1 MHSLLL
7 LLLSFGVTYS
17 YAELEQS
24 HLEKYKN
31 VQYIAFEKENPIQ
44 QQDIRDVECSGN
56 LSTVFIVH
64 GYFKISLKEP
74 LNTKDDIFKYRQDVK
89 CVIIV
94 SWLYYSMYSDKS
106 GFEDKSTNYHI
117 IAKTHVRYLAQ
128 DVTEKMQYVHRNGAK
143 KIELVG
149 HSIGAHAVGQAARH
163 FKQNTGQEVD
173 RIIALDPASTYFKD
187 NPQWKLRPTDAKNVT
202 VFHTNSGGYGLDEKI
217 GTTDI
222 FVNGGQKQPECKR
235 KLTDNICSHNRG
247 WDVFSEHL
255 KNSTADRTKSQRIH
269 SDRFVLC
276 VDVSGSMDKHNRLTR
291 AISSGTKLFSD
302 MKVGSYIGIAVFSSD
317 AKMLQDIIQ
326 ITGDK
331 DRETLISKL
340 PKKTI
345 GATSIGAGLNLS
357 MQMLQSLPES
367 DRFCSTIILLSD
379 GKQNVEPGPEQILPA
394 LQKACIGVN
403 SVALGAGASAGLEHL
418 SAQTGGKVILAMESN
433 DAQQIV
439 DTERAFLFSYENQID
454 SDIRPIYLP
463 TRQVTLGDGESVIKF
478 IIDKNVGKDTEFTFT
493 SEDSKHFDVK
503 LITPNGETYTST
515 SPEYTENA
523 SNLQKMFKIPLAET
537 GNWGLVVRKIA
548 KTRRSIRS
556 TSNAIVTV
564 KSHRLDHDQ
573 PPIRLDASLSKRTL
587 EYPKSNA
594 QQDVD
599 DARILIYAELRRGQY
614 PIINANVLGHIQGLN
629 EEPITFQL
637 RDDGSFPDELA
648 NDGVYTGSIIKLKQ
662 IQRYSVHVSA
672 TNPNETA
679 RLVMREIDYFEREL
693 IDCDRITCETVGQF
707 EREDYVGSVKL
718 ISKDN
723 EDHIPPN
730 PVTDLR
736 ASVLNETERIIVL
749 EWTSPGDDAFDVQV
763 KGYDIRA
770 ISGKY
775 FENAFIFNDSHVVE
789 ASHFDRKEKYLL
801 RVPQPMWKYDK
812 KFDEPGFF
820 LEITFAVKAIGANGE
835 MAPSSNLAS
844 VVLKDKP
851 VVLINAHKLCK
862 TVRRTIARV
871 GVVTV
876 TRC

>member
-7 LLLSFGVTYS
+7 SLLLLYSGVTYS
-17 YAELEQS
+17 YDELEQS
-24 HLEKYKN
+24 QLEKYKN
-31 VQYIAFEKENPIQ
+31 VRYIAFEKENPIQ
-44 QQDIRDVECSGN
+44 YQDIRDVECSGN

-64 GYFKISLKEP
+64 GFFKISLKEP
-74 LNTKDDIFKYRQDVK
+74 LNMKDDIFKYRPDVK

-94 SWLYYSMYSDKS
+94 SWLYYSTYSDKP

-117 IAKTHVRYLAQ
+117 IAKTHVRYIAQ
-128 DVTEKMQYVHRNGAK
+128 DVNEKMQYVHRNGAG
-143 KIELVG
+143 KIELIG
-149 HSIGAHAVGQAARH
+149 HSIGAHAIGQAARH

-173 RIIALDPASTYFKD
+173 RIIALDPASKYFKD
-187 NPQWKLRPTDAKNVT
+187 NPQWKLKPTDAKNVT

-217 GTTDI
+217 GSTDI
-222 FVNGGQKQPECKR
+222 FVNGGQKQPDCKR

-247 WDVFSEHL
+247 WDVFSEYL
-255 KNSTADRTKSQRIH
+255 KNSTPVRTA

-276 VDVSGSMDKHNRLTR
+276 VDVSGSMDEHNRLTR
-291 AISSGTKLFSD
+291 AISSGTKLFST
-302 MKVGSYIGIAVFSSD
+302 MKVGSYIGIAVFSND
-317 AKMLQDIIQ
+317 AEMLQDIIQ
-326 ITGDK
+326 ITGDT

-340 PKKTI
+340 PKQTI
-345 GATSIGAGLNLS
+345 GATSVGAGLNLS

-379 GKQNVEPGPEQILPA
+379 GIQNVEPGPEQILPE

-403 SVALGAGASAGLEHL
+403 SVALGADASASLENL

-439 DTERAFLFSYENQID
+439 DTERAFLFSYENEID
-454 SDIRPIYLP
+454 SDIRPIYLT
-463 TRQVTLGDGESVIKF
+463 TRQVTLDGGENVIKF
-478 IIDKNVGKDTEFTFT
+478 IIDENVGKDTEFTFT
-493 SEDSKHFDVK
+493 CEDIKHFDVK
-503 LITPNGETYTST
+503 LISPNGKTYTST
-515 SPEYTENA
+515 SPEYTDNA
-523 SNLQKMFKIPLAET
+523 SNLQKMFKIPFADT

-564 KSHRLDHDQ
+564 KSYRLDNDQ

-587 EYPKSNA
+587 EYPKSNE

-614 PIINANVLGHIQGLN
+614 PIINANVLGHVQGLN

-662 IQRYSVHVSA
+662 IQRYSVHVTA

-679 RLVMREIDYFEREL
+679 RLITREIDYFEREL
-693 IDCDRITCETVGQF
+693 IDCNRITCETVGQF
-707 EREDYVGSVKL
+707 EREDYLGSVKL

-730 PVTDLR
+730 PITDLR
-736 ASVLNETERIIVL
+736 SSVLNETERIIAL
-749 EWTSPGDDAFDVQV
+749 EWTSPGDDAFDVRV

-770 ISGKY
+770 ISGQD
-775 FENAFIFNDSHVVE
+775 FESAFRFNDSHVVE
-789 ASHFDRKEKYLL
+789 TSNFDRNEKYLL
-801 RVPQPMWKYDK
+801 RVPHQMWKYDK
-812 KFDEPGFF
+812 KFVEPGFF
-820 LEITFAVKAIGANGE
+820 LKITFAVKAIGANDE
-835 MAPSSNLAS
+835 MGPSSNLAS

-862 TVRRTIARV
+862 TVRRNVPRV